1 MNLFVTLVKIIVVL
15 TVIAICSALFYLFSV
30 FPNAKI
36 EEIIFQLQAPTGKL
50 TLDQLVPVFLYF
62 GLPFGVLLILFVII
76 SKIFKSFKIVATLL
90 AMIFLSFITFAFFKL
105 NLYQYIVN
113 TFENNNFIENNYV
126 NPKDVNLKF
135 PEKKRNLIYI
145 ILESMELT
153 FSDKVNGGY
162 FNKNRIPE
170 LSNIASQ
177 WETFNGDLKILNGS
191 IPVYGTTW
199 TMGAVFGLTS
209 GLPLK
214 ISVGV
219 NSMTT
224 QKHFFKNTT
233 TLSDILYENGYD
245 NIVMKDLDMTFAGAE
260 LYFKEHGNSTVMDYK
275 YCSEHGLIPKDYYV
289 WWGFEDEKLFSIA
302 RDQIT
307 QKAQQDKP
315 FSFIIFTND
324 THMED
329 GYLSDF
335 CPKFFDDKYS
345 NVINCSSMQVAKFL
359 SWIQQQPFYQNT
371 TIVIVG
377 DHLTMDSD
385 YAKDIPDDYKR
396 KVYTA
401 IINSPIHPNNLGYRK
416 YSTFDLFPTVLSS
429 LGVDIEGEK
438 LGLGVNLYSNEP
450 TILEKMSEN
459 EFNVNLSKKSRFME
473 NLAQISNSRILEDE
487 DSIIDYVMDLNED
500 EYKDYVSMYNST
512 NSFVD
517 FIKSVKSLLKH
528 DRYAVV
534 FSARNG
540 LGTDDKFFS
549 NSLDDVYLAMHGLN
563 LKVDFKKHIDASYI
577 AFLQKNEIFEKYD
590 DHNSIQI
597 KKDIAD
603 HNFNLISA
611 GRGNYAYINIDGM
624 DYSVNGY
631 GINFVVFDMK
641 SNIVVARGF
650 IPNYRR
656 IVQ

>member
-1 MNLFVTLVKIIVVL
+1 MKLFVTLSKIIVVL
-15 TVIAICSALFYLFSV
+15 IILIICSALFYLFSV
-30 FPNAKI
+30 FPHAKI

-50 TLDQLVPVFLYF
+50 TFEQLLPVFLYF
-62 GLPFGVLLILFVII
+62 CGPFCVLTVSFLIIL
-76 SKIFKSFKIVATLL
+76 KILKSFKNAFALLVASC
-90 AMIFLSFITFAFFKL
+90 LSFIAFAFFKL
-105 NLYQYIVN
+105 NIYQYIVDTVQN
-113 TFENNNFIENNYV
+113 SNFIETNYV
-126 NPKDVNLKF
+126 NPKEVNLKF

-153 FSDKVNGGY
+153 FSDKNNGGY
-162 FNKNRIPE
+162 FDKNRIPE
-170 LSNIASQ
+170 LSSIASQ
-177 WETFNGDLKILNGS
+177 WETFNGDFKILNGS
-191 IPVYGTTW
+191 VPVYGTTW

-224 QKHFFKNTT
+224 QKHFFKNVT

-245 NIVMKDLDMTFAGAE
+245 NVVMKDLDMTFAGAE
-260 LYFKEHGNSTVMDYK
+260 LFFKEHGKSTVMDYK
-275 YCSEHGLIPKDYYV
+275 YCSEHGFIPKDYYV
-289 WWGFEDEKLFSIA
+289 WWGFEDEKLFNIA

-335 CPKFFDDKYS
+335 CPQIFDDKYS
-345 NVINCSSMQVAKFL
+345 NVINCSSMQVSKFL
-359 SWIQQQPFYQNT
+359 SWIQKQPFYNNT
-371 TIVIVG
+371 TVVIVG

-385 YAKDIPDDYKR
+385 YAKDISNDYKR
-396 KVYTA
+396 KVYTT
-401 IINSPIHPNNLGYRK
+401 IINSPMHPITSSFRK

-450 TILEKMSEN
+450 TLLEKIGEN
-459 EFNVNLSKKSRFME
+459 EFNVNLSKKSQFME
-473 NLAQISNSRILEDE
+473 NLAQISSSRILENE
-487 DSIIDYVMDLNED
+487 DSIIDYVMDLNEE
-500 EYKDYVSMYNST
+500 EYQSYIDMYNST

-517 FIKSVKSLLKH
+517 FLNSLKSLLKH
-528 DRYAVV
+528 ERYVV
-534 FSARNG
+534 LFSARNG
-540 LGTDDKFFS
+540 LGTDNKLYSKFL
-549 NSLDDVYLAMHGLN
+549 NDIYQAMHGLN
-563 LKVDFKKHIDASYI
+563 LEVDFKKHLDASYV
-577 AFLQKNEIFEKYD
+577 ALLYKDQIFEKYD
-590 DHNSIQI
+590 DSKSIQI
-597 KKDIAD
+597 KKILTD

-624 DYSVNGY
+624 DYSMNGY
-631 GINFVVFDMK
+631 GINFVVYDLK
-641 SNIVVARGF
+641 SNVVTASGY